1 MRKLTKLLVGATT
14 MAAAAALVAGT
25 VTTASAAPNDPP
37 KGVVPKNF
45 DIVGVGSGTTEFL
58 FDQFS
63 QDYNKTISAKKHSAA
78 HPWLYS
84 WDATAPGSTSTT
96 PTKITPKAGYKVII
110 RPNGSSPGLKEL
122 ETAQKIGKYY
132 AVDFGRSSSGRS
144 TAPSSVTYVEFAKD
158 AVTWSTRTAAHG
170 GTHAPTT
177 LTLAQLKGIFTC
189 VTTNWKTVG
198 GKSGAIKVYLPQAGS
213 GTLSTW
219 EKVLGIVKLGK
230 CVSQAPEE
238 NEGTYAGFNNPN
250 AVFIYSIGAYVAQK
264 YHKNTF
270 GTDVTGFLGI
280 NEISGKSPITSAKV
294 PAINPDFPSAFF
306 RTLYDIVRGTKS
318 ISDPRLVSI
327 FGPKGWICTSATA
340 KKDIAD
346 YGFLTVGSACGSF
359 H

>member
-1 MRKLTKLLVGATT
+1 MVRLTKLLAGATT
-14 MAAAAALVAGT
+14 MAAVAALVAGT

-37 KGVVPKNF
+37 KGVVPKNY
-45 DIVGVGSGTTEFL
+45 DIVGVGSGTTEFV

-63 QDYNKTISAKKHSAA
+63 QDYNKTISAKEHSAA

-84 WDATAPGSTSTT
+84 WDATKPGSTSTT
-96 PTKITPKAGYKVII
+96 PTDITPKAGFKAIV
-110 RPNGSSPGLKEL
+110 RPNGSSPGLKAL

-132 AVDFGRSSSGRS
+132 ADDFARSSSGRS

-170 GTHAPTT
+170 GTDAPTT

-189 VTTNWKTVG
+189 VTTNWKTVDG
-198 GKSGAIKVYLPQAGS
+198 RSGAIKVYLPQAGS

-219 EKVLGIVKLGK
+219 EKVLGITKLGK

-238 NEGTYAGFNNPN
+238 NEGTFAGFNSPN
-250 AVFIYSIGAYVAQK
+250 AVFIYSIGAYVSQK
-264 YHKNTF
+264 YHKNAF
-270 GTDVTGFLGI
+270 GTNVTGFLGI
-280 NEISGKSPITSAKV
+280 NKISGTSPITSAKV
-294 PAINPDFPSAFF
+294 PTINPKFPSAFF
-306 RTLYDIVRGTKS
+306 RILYNIVRGTKS
-318 ISDPRLVSI
+318 ISDPRLTAI
-327 FGPKGWICTSATA
+327 FGPKGWICKNATA
-340 KKDIAD
+340 QKDIVD